1 MGAARL
7 ALAMVGAVV
16 LLTGCASTLAS
27 RKPVDEARAS
37 IESVLRQQGY
47 EAITSAVTGGDW
59 TVNAELHRSYPYV
72 EKTYRIIQEPS
83 LRIGPGGNNVTVFDE
98 KVDHSQFATAEKVQ
112 SLTFR
117 ARVTLPAAGTASRI
131 AVRVSGPEALRGDK
145 YRDIT
150 WMGDEPPSPRQLEEA
165 LVKALRQALAD

>member
-1 MGAARL
+1 MGVARL
-7 ALAMVGAVV
+7 ALAVVGAVAM
-16 LLTGCASTLAS
+16 LSGCASTLAS

-37 IESVLRQQGY
+37 AESVLRQQGY
-47 EAITSAVTGGDW
+47 EAITSAVTGSDW
-59 TVNAELHRSYPYV
+59 TVNGELHRSYPYV

-98 KVDHSQFATAEKVQ
+98 KVDHSQFTTAEKMQ
-112 SLTFR
+112 RLTFR
-117 ARVTLPAAGTASRI
+117 VQVTLPAAGTANRV
-131 AVRVSGPEALRGDK
+131 AVRVTGPEAVRGDK
-145 YRDIT
+145 YRDII